1 MADYDSFYRLLIR
14 SMTTGY
20 PFLCNWQAIPIY
32 RYLSGL
38 ICPEK
43 STSSM
48 TFVKISTRNGFV
60 KYEAKQSLASLKCT
74 RWWVRTQKMIFET
87 YNWCVEEPECICPPV
102 RLLWLWRPLHSSRVY
117 SKGIPRSVLQR
128 LALLLFFWLLSLTS
142 RLPCPFLGYRALKSQ
157 LYPSLVARWSIFFDW
172 N

>member
-1 MADYDSFYRLLIR
+1 MEIVMADYDSFYRLLIR

-87 YNWCVEEPECICPPV
+87 YNWCVEEPECIC
-102 RLLWLWRPLHSSRVY
+102 
-117 SKGIPRSVLQR
+117 
-128 LALLLFFWLLSLTS
+128 LLFDCCGYGDHYTRAVFIPKEYQDQFCKGWLFCFFFGFWVWLAG
-142 RLPCPFLGYRALKSQ
+142 C
-157 LYPSLVARWSIFFDW
+157 LVLF
-172 N
+172 